1 MKFLSRILLSAV
13 GVMLSAYLLEGVYVK
28 GFWTAVLFSFLLSI
42 LNYTIKPLLIIL
54 TVPLTVLTLGL
65 FLLVINTL
73 IIWITSGLVG
83 GLVIEG
89 FWWAFLFSLLL
100 SLINTILFDITKR

>member
-1 MKFLSRILLSAV
+1 M
-13 GVMLSAYLLEGVYVK
+13 
-28 GFWTAVLFSFLLSI
+28 
-42 LNYTIKPLLIIL
+42 IIL